1 MLLVFCNELACF
13 SCEIEG
19 QVDDAAICAIIAAGK
34 PHCNAGVMRGEN
46 YYSFTHLQRKFKG
59 DFTHYP
65 VIYQLFFTRFSRF
78 FSYIFHIFCKIGCE
92 GGLRGKKNEPRCDAR
107 RLRAFSFGYYLLRV
121 EVSLHNPSRRTPH
134 SKASRYATMLR
145 RPNRH
150 SNVACH
156 RTAETA
162 LLIFKFTI
170 FTESMQE
177 KSDTSLSLV
186 SLYHAIS
193 LQR

>member
-1 MLLVFCNELACF
+1 MCF
-13 SCEIEG
+13 SFSSNNNFILEIC
-19 QVDDAAICAIIAAGK
+19 QSLI
-34 PHCNAGVMRGEN
+34 
-46 YYSFTHLQRKFKG
+46 
-59 DFTHYP
+59 
-65 VIYQLFFTRFSRF
+65 F
-78 FSYIFHIFCKIGCE
+78 FSTSLQCIHNQHSFQ
-92 GGLRGKKNEPRCDAR
+92 KNEPRCDAR

-186 SLYHAIS
+186 SLYYAIS